1 MLKADVTDLILV
13 LVKAHVDAGYLAV
26 GGNYKKIDGIC
37 AKCRLS
43 KPCANTK
50 AKISLDVGLKQP
62 ITLGSYG
69 SLLV

>member
-1 MLKADVTDLILV
+1 MLNAVIIDLCFL
-13 LVKAHVDAGYLAV
+13 LAKAHVDAGYLAV

-69 SLLV
+69 ALLV